1 MMVAVRVVVRHWT
14 RRMMR
19 SVSTQRVQVE
29 SGKATII
36 IVAATIPIQPL
47 WEDVGV
53 VPPES
58 RTITIEPLEE
68 DVGRKEAEIVEFCR
82 AVCARVSVY
91 ASLKADWTRRSK
103 MPARTR
109 CSRH

>member
-1 MMVAVRVVVRHWT
+1 LEQFQDDGGSESYGAALDKTNDEVGEQAT
-14 RRMMR
+14 C
-19 SVSTQRVQVE
+19 VQVE
-29 SGKATII
+29 SDKATII

-68 DVGRKEAEIVEFCR
+68 DVGRKV
-82 AVCARVSVY
+82 
-91 ASLKADWTRRSK
+91 
-103 MPARTR
+103 
-109 CSRH
+109 